1 MNGTLEMDFSCNMAD
16 IVITACVDSFTSSL
30 TEIMFGSLAI
40 VNATHL
46 VYENF
51 LCHQGAVFLFDLGRY
66 QISE

>member
-16 IVITACVDSFTSSL
+16 IVITACVDSFTGSL

-46 VYENF
+46 VDENF
-51 LCHQGAVFLFDLGRY
+51 CAIREQFFLFDLGRY